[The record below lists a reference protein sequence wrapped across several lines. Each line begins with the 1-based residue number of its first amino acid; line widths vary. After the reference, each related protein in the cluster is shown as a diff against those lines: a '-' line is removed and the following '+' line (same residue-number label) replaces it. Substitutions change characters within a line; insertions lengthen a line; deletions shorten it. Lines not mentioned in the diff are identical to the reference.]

1 LTVKESDTSIH
12 RSRNVVTSDKEF
24 KFQLETRGNS
34 KEQGPSHWSII
45 KRDGALTLTSSRG
58 GVALPARE
66 VFLSLLLVILRG
78 EEGYLMP

>member
-1 LTVKESDTSIH
+1 LV
-12 RSRNVVTSDKEF
+12 
-24 KFQLETRGNS
+24 
-34 KEQGPSHWSII
+34 PII

-78 EEGYLMP
+78 EEGYPMP